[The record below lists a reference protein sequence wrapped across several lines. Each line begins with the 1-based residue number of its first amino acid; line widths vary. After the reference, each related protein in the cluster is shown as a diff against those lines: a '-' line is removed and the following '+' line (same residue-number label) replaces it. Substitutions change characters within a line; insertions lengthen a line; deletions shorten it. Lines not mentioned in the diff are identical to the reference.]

1 MTPEHKN
8 ILVVLGNYYPSN
20 VIAHVADLALLNVDV
35 AVMITSA
42 EVAVAKR
49 LTTQVLSPCGTISTS
64 VPATPLVTSQDTD
77 LGANPVVV
85 TLALI
90 TKLVA
95 TPFGMDTAEGV
106 TVTLVTVGAPAA
118 EKTTALLKG
127 LDARTSHI

>member
-1 MTPEHKN
+1 M
-8 ILVVLGNYYPSN
+8 
-20 VIAHVADLALLNVDV
+20 IAHVADLALLNVDV

-49 LTTQVLSPCGTISTS
+49 FTTQVLSPCGMISAS
-64 VPATPLVTSQDTD
+64 VPAIPLVISQETD
-77 LGANPVVV
+77 VGAKPVVV

-95 TPFGMDTAEGV
+95 TPLGMVTADGV
-106 TVTLVTVGAPAA
+106 TVTLVTVGFPAV
-118 EKTTALLKG
+118 EKTTALLNG